1 MQKEFSP
8 AINDLAA
15 SLQISRYYVPYPC
28 IGMSSLRRILSSRA
42 NGAKSRGPK
51 TAEGKRVSAMNPL
64 RHGLAAKTVVLG
76 SESQAGFDELHQA
89 CIEQFQPRTKFESYL
104 VLEMAAAKWRQSRIW
119 SIETAA
125 LELEMD
131 RQQPQI
137 KRTSSIRTTPPALP
151 WLSSARRRNPA
162 RSPCACAM
170 KAECLPH
177 SSGR

>member
-1 MQKEFSP
+1 
-8 AINDLAA
+8 
-15 SLQISRYYVPYPC
+15 
-28 IGMSSLRRILSSRA
+28 
-42 NGAKSRGPK
+42 
-51 TAEGKRVSAMNPL
+51 MNPL

-89 CIEQFQPRTKFESYL
+89 VIEQFQPRTKFESYL

-137 KRTSSIRTTPPALP
+137 EKEFAHTDNATRTALAFLGTEEKSRSVSLCLRYEGRMLAAFQRAMNTFARTAEAAPEDEVAIAPSEP
-151 WLSSARRRNPA
+151 
-162 RSPCACAM
+162 SPI
-170 KAECLPH
+170 
-177 SSGR
+177 SGT